1 MRKTM
6 VPAVVA
12 VALLAAAPTAWADSV
27 NGIRTLD
34 GSGNNQQHPEFGKAG
49 SNYIRVSPNVN
60 YADKVG
66 KVQPGPQPRY
76 VSNRIFNDIGQNLFS
91 EREVSQWG
99 WVWGQFMD
107 HDFGLRD
114 ETAGEGPPIAW
125 NKNDPLE
132 DFKRND
138 LGVIDFSRTPPAPG
152 TGVNGKPRQHVN
164 TLSSFIDGS
173 NVFGVD
179 NPRLDWLREGPVD
192 GNPANNQAT
201 LMLSNNFL
209 PRRDARGN
217 AATAPAMD
225 LMGPLQGQPAVAR
238 VAGDVRANENIALTA
253 THTLF
258 AREHN
263 RIVKLLRQ
271 RAPGLPE
278 EVYFQTARRV
288 VGAESQYI
296 TYTQFL
302 PSLGVNLPAYT
313 GYKPNVNPGL
323 SEEFAVTGY
332 RAHSMIH
339 GEFEPTVVNG
349 RYSPKVLDQLARL
362 GVEFEDNGDGTTTLV
377 IPLSAAFGA
386 PDLLEKV
393 GEAEVLESLGESQY
407 KNDEQF
413 DNSLRSVLF
422 QIPRAAD
429 PGICQTP
436 VIDPACFIGVSDLG
450 AIDVARQR
458 DHGIPFYNDLRSAYG
473 LARKT
478 SFTAVTGERTDRF
491 PGGLNIDK
499 PGILAFVD
507 LRDINGAP
515 VEPFGEGAVQGT
527 RAATLAARLKAIYG
541 DVNGNVDAFV
551 GMVSEPHVNGAEF
564 GELQLAIWR
573 KQFTAIRD
581 GDRFFYQ
588 NDLTVLNAIRDRLGI
603 NFRRTLA
610 QIIRDNVP
618 GADVA
623 NDVFEAEE

>member
-1 MRKTM
+1 MRRT
-6 VPAVVA
+6 VPAVLA
-12 VALLAAAPTAWADSV
+12 VAMLVAAPAASAQV
-27 NGIRTLD
+27 VRTLD
-34 GSGNNQQHPEFGKAG
+34 GSDNNLNHPDWGKAG
-49 SNYIRVSPNVN
+49 SNYIRVAPTN
-60 YADKVG
+60 YGDGIGTVK
-66 KVQPGPQPRY
+66 PGPQPRY
-76 VSNRIFNDIGQNLFS
+76 LSNRLFNDIGQNVFS
-91 EREVSQWG
+91 ERAVSQWG

-114 ETAGEGPPIAW
+114 ETPGEGPPIAFD
-125 NKNDPLE
+125 KNDPLE
-132 DFKRND
+132 EFRND
-138 LGVIDFSRTPPAPG
+138 FGAIDFTRTPAAPG
-152 TGVNGKPRQHVN
+152 TGVRRTPRAHVN

-179 NPRLDWLREGPVD
+179 NTRLDWLREGTVD
-192 GNPANNQAT
+192 GNPINNSAT
-201 LMLSNNFL
+201 LLLRNGFL

-225 LMGPLQGQPAVAR
+225 LMGPLQGQPTRAA

-263 RIVKLLRQ
+263 RIVALLRR

-278 EVYFQTARRV
+278 EVYFQIARRV
-288 VGAESQYI
+288 VGAESQFI

-302 PSLGVNLPAYT
+302 PSLGVNLPRYE

-339 GEFEPTVVNG
+339 GEFEPTVAND
-349 RYSPKVLDQLARL
+349 RYTAAEKAQLARL

-386 PDLLEKV
+386 PDLLELV
-393 GEAEVLESLGESQY
+393 GERETLESLGESQY

-413 DNSLRSVLF
+413 DDSLRSVLF
-422 QIPRAAD
+422 QIPRAGVD
-429 PGICQTP
+429 PGLCQTP
-436 VIDPACFIGVSDLG
+436 VINPDCFIGVSDLG

-458 DHGIPFYNDLRSAYG
+458 DHGIPFYNDLRAAYG
-473 LARKT
+473 LARRT
-478 SFTAVTGERTDRF
+478 SFTAITRERTDRL
-491 PGGLNIDK
+491 PRRTGIDD
-499 PGILAFVD
+499 PRILEFID
-507 LRDINGAP
+507 LRDDEGNP
-515 VEPFGEGAVQGT
+515 VEPGEEGAVVGT
-527 RAATLAARLKAIYG
+527 RRSTLASRLRAIYG

-551 GMVSEPHVNGAEF
+551 GMVSEPHASGSEL

-573 KQFTAIRD
+573 RQFAALRD
-581 GDRFFYQ
+581 GDRFFYL
-588 NDLTVLNAIRDRLGI
+588 NDLAVLNAIRDGLGVD
-603 NFRRTLA
+603 FRRTLA

-618 GADVA
+618 GAQVA
-623 NDVFEAEE
+623 DDVFEAEE

>member
-1 MRKTM
+1 M

-12 VALLAAAPTAWADSV
+12 VAVLAAATTASAQSP
-27 NGIRTLD
+27 GRSLD
-34 GSGNNQQHPEFGKAG
+34 GSGNNQQHPEWGKAG
-49 SNYIRVSPNVN
+49 TNYLRVSPFVN
-60 YADKVG
+60 YADKIG
-66 KVQPGPQPRY
+66 KVQPGPEPRY
-76 VSNRIFNDIGQNLFS
+76 LSNRIFNDIGQNLFS

-114 ETAGEGPPIAW
+114 ERTGEGPPIAW

-179 NPRLDWLREGPVD
+179 DTRLDWLRLGKVD
-192 GNPANNQAT
+192 GDPTNNSAS
-201 LMLSNNFL
+201 LLLSNGFL

-217 AATAPAMD
+217 AQTAPAMD

-263 RIVKLLRQ
+263 RIVALLRK

-278 EVYFQTARRV
+278 EVYFQLARRV
-288 VGAESQYI
+288 VGAEAEYI

-302 PSLGVNLPAYT
+302 PSLGVSLPAYT

-323 SEEFAVTGY
+323 SQEFAVVGY

-349 RYSPKVLDQLARL
+349 RYSDDDLARLARL
-362 GVEFEDNGDGTTTLV
+362 GVELEDNGDGTTTLV

-422 QIPRAAD
+422 QIPRAGD
-429 PGICQTP
+429 PGECQTP
-436 VIDPACFIGVSDLG
+436 VIDPRCFIGVSDLG

-458 DHGIPFYNDLRSAYG
+458 DHGLPFYNDLRSVYG
-473 LARKT
+473 LPRRG
-478 SFTAVTGERTDRF
+478 SFTAITGERTDRL
-491 PGGLNIDK
+491 PPNLTINS

-507 LRDINGAP
+507 LRDIDGNP
-515 VEPFGEGAVQGT
+515 VEPLGEGAVRGT
-527 RAATLAARLKAIYG
+527 RAATLAARLRAIYG
-541 DVNGNVDAFV
+541 DVDNVDAFV
-551 GMVSEPHVNGAEF
+551 GMISEPHVNGAEF

-581 GDRFFYQ
+581 GDRFFYL

-610 QIIRDNVP
+610 QIIRDNVA
-618 GADVA
+618 GADVGD
-623 NDVFEAEE
+623 DVFEAEA